1 MFSAAQKRFCANGRS
16 TEDRHVA
23 VQFGGF
29 AVETDVLQGADRSV
43 HRREYADDDR
53 FVFVLRQRYGLQV
66 LIDYFEK
73 RSPVS
78 GGEVFAHERHGF
90 APERDFPIIHNF
102 KI

>member
-1 MFSAAQKRFCANGRS
+1 M
-16 TEDRHVA
+16 T
-23 VQFGGF
+23 
-29 AVETDVLQGADRSV
+29 TVLSLYCVSDT
-43 HRREYADDDR
+43 
-53 FVFVLRQRYGLQV
+53 GLQV